1 MNGQW
6 FGRIVR
12 AIDASVEGAE
22 VMYAGHPDVVRNVVL
37 FFDAR
42 DGDAIAAAVIN
53 EYGGVEEK
61 DGGYRVKG
69 KNVAAT
75 SADDWMPVNGDVGC
89 VSLAFDEKKETMYA
103 CAKDSGVEDYDDCPP
118 VPSPGEFENDGAG
131 IDLEAIGA
139 DRAVI
144 LKRSPAALADEAFGL
159 DASANEEEDY
169 AAKWPEAMPGL
180 WSGTMVAN
188 DEKYVSILG
197 ATPTF
202 LSVFQGAAP
211 NAWVFMDPED
221 ETKIASANVGLMRSV
236 KEREDGSFEFTNE
249 AWKYT
254 PGPEHV
260 AGRDDWCNAFVLRDD
275 SVYMLSNSRADDVN
289 DAGTIA
295 PECPRMPELET
306 LGQVATLIAEGGT
319 PTFELLSDQGA
330 VSAVM
335 LTRQ

>member
-1 MNGQW
+1 
-6 FGRIVR
+6 
-12 AIDASVEGAE
+12 
-22 VMYAGHPDVVRNVVL
+22 
-37 FFDAR
+37 
-42 DGDAIAAAVIN
+42 
-53 EYGGVEEK
+53 
-61 DGGYRVKG
+61 
-69 KNVAAT
+69 
-75 SADDWMPVNGDVGC
+75 
-89 VSLAFDEKKETMYA
+89 
-103 CAKDSGVEDYDDCPP
+103 
-118 VPSPGEFENDGAG
+118 
-131 IDLEAIGA
+131 
-139 DRAVI
+139 VI

-275 SVYMLSNSRADDVN
+275 SVYILSNSRADDVD